1 MWTIFSIIV
10 FLGLVGLGSY
20 NIISLIRK
28 WKHNPNSWMD
38 LLVGIIIWLAGLGAM
53 AFILFKHV
61 P

>member
-10 FLGLVGLGSY
+10 FVGLVGLGIY